1 MKRLIAAIAV
11 LALAAPAVASA
22 QSRHGGGHNG
32 GGSYS
37 GQHSRSHTSGAR
49 PGGGSRYNGSNRSGG
64 SRYNGSGRSGGARY
78 TAGNRSTRGYS
89 RQGWR
94 GDRNWRGGNSY
105 RSSSWY
111 NRGSYLPTYYS
122 SYVVNDWSRYHLRQP
137 PRGYYWYRTGN
148 DFVLAA
154 IATGLIYD
162 LATSGSYGDYGYS
175 YDYPGD
181 YDYAYYDDGYS
192 GYGY

>member
-1 MKRLIAAIAV
+1 MKRLIAAVAA

-22 QSRHGGGHNG
+22 QSWSGGGHHRG
-32 GGSYS
+32 GYS
-37 GQHSRSHTSGAR
+37 GGQHSG
-49 PGGGSRYNGSNRSGG
+49 GYNGGSRSGG
-64 SRYNGSGRSGGARY
+64 SRYNGGGRHSGGYA
-78 TAGNRSTRGYS
+78 

-94 GDRNWRGGNSY
+94 GDRNWNGGRNY
-105 RSSSWY
+105 RSAGWSS
-111 NRGSYLPTYYS
+111 RGSYLPTYYN
-122 SYVVNDWSRYHLRQP
+122 SYRVSDYSRYHLRRP

-162 LATSGSYGDYGYS
+162 LATSGGYGNYGYS

-181 YDYAYYDDGYS
+181 YDYSYNDDYYG